1 MRKGN
6 YSPSPWNVAVTIG
19 LQGWDVL
26 SVIDKNGEAVARMA
40 GRSNLEENAHLIKY
54 APEMY
59 ELLEELFDV
68 FNLCTR
74 QAIARWVKNG
84 CSIRLAR
91 ECAAKNIEYARK
103 IKKLLKEARWEK
115 PMEKMFSKLP

>member
-6 YSPSPWNVAVTIG
+6 YSPWPWDLAVTIG
-19 LQGWDVL
+19 LRGWDVL
-26 SVIDKNGEAVARMA
+26 SVVDKNGDPVARMA
-40 GRSNLEENAHLIKY
+40 GGEKLEENAHLIKY
-54 APEMY
+54 APQMH
-59 ELLEELFDV
+59 ELLEELFAV

-91 ECAAKNIEYARK
+91 ECASKNIEYARK
-103 IKKLLKEARWEK
+103 IKKLLKEVRWEK
-115 PMEKMFSKLP
+115 PRKYV

>member
-1 MRKGN
+1 MKRSFTKPPWTIQWPGYDGKQFKIYKVYDTGAKMLIASLPQREGCMCMEDRGN
-6 YSPSPWNVAVTIG
+6 
-19 LQGWDVL
+19 VL
-26 SVIDKNGEAVARMA
+26 
-40 GRSNLEENAHLIKY
+40 LTKY

-103 IKKLLKEARWEK
+103 IKKLLKEVKGETNEK
-115 PMEKMFSKLP
+115 D

>member
-1 MRKGN
+1 MG
-6 YSPSPWNVAVTIG
+6 I
-19 LQGWDVL
+19 L
-26 SVIDKNGEAVARMA
+26 SQEWR
-40 GRSNLEENAHLIKY
+40 GREKLEENAHLIKY
-54 APEMY
+54 APQMY
-59 ELLEELFDV
+59 ELLEELFEV

-103 IKKLLKEARWEK
+103 IKKTAERGKRRNE
-115 PMEKMFSKLP
+115 

>member
-6 YSPSPWNVAVTIG
+6 YSPWPWDLAVTIG
-19 LQGWDVL
+19 IHGWDVL
-26 SVIDKNGEAVARMA
+26 SVVDKNGDPVARMA
-40 GRSNLEENAHLIKY
+40 GREKLEENAHLIKY
-54 APEMY
+54 APQMH

-84 CSIRLAR
+84 CSKRLAR

-103 IKKLLKEARWEK
+103 IKKLLREARWKK
-115 PMEKMFSKLP
+115 PVENMFRKLP